1 MKISVDYGFRTFGAH
16 PKYQYEISVDRPDDD
31 RNISVSFWLQGTKQS
46 AGTLS
51 VEPNTAR
58 WLGLALIEASSRK
71 KFEKNAKVV
80 NDRIIPLTRTKQVA
94 QLIVPPNKES
104 GA

>member
-16 PKYQYEISVDRPDDD
+16 PKYQYDISVDRPDDD
-31 RNISVSFWLQGTKQS
+31 GNISVTFWLKGTKQS

-58 WLGLALIEASSRK
+58 WLGLALTEASSLRNFQK
-71 KFEKNAKVV
+71 KAKVV
-80 NDRIIPLTRTKQVA
+80 NDRIISEEPTTRVA
-94 QLIVPPNKES
+94 Q
-104 GA
+104 